1 MVKIPKCIS
10 IRTTYDDCRGLK
22 DHFSYVGS
30 VNIEMFENT
39 ESVMLC
45 SFLEAQRSTK
55 IRLNNDKLV
64 AFSSQTTNLLSV

>member
-1 MVKIPKCIS
+1 MQNNGKNTEMYIHSNDICH
-10 IRTTYDDCRGLK
+10 CRGLK
-22 DHFSYVGS
+22 DHFSYVES

-64 AFSSQTTNLLSV
+64 AFSS